1 MAVISSHCLNGVDGT
16 HAGGIGV
23 RLVLAG
29 TDQVVAATQSD
40 AGGRLSIEFNA
51 MGAGQ
56 AYDLIFE
63 TAAYWQGQS
72 LEVDHAIAE
81 VVLRLDVPDPKARY
95 HRPVIL
101 SPNGYSTWASKPE

>member
-1 MAVISSHCLNGVDGT
+1 MAVVSSHCLNGVDGT
-16 HAGGIGV
+16 HAGGIAV

-29 TDQVVAATQSD
+29 TDQVVASTQSD

-63 TAAYWQGQS
+63 TGAFWQGRS
-72 LEVDHAIAE
+72 LEGDHAIEE
-81 VVLRLDVPDPKARY
+81 VVLRLDVPDPNARY